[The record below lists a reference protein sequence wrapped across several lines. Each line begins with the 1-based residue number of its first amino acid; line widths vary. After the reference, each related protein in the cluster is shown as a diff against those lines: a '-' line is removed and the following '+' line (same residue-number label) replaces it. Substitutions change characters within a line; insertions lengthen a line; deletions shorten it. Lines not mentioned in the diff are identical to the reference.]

1 MDNILEYEN
10 LIYKMIS
17 QYKSF
22 DKEDLYQVAMIG
34 LMKAKKN
41 YKESENTKFST
52 YAYYY
57 ILGEINNYISA
68 SNPVKVSK
76 DLLRLNKSL
85 EKAKEVMRQS
95 LRREPTTQELA
106 IFLEEPLE
114 KIQEATLATRQVE
127 SLDYAYLEE
136 NMDLYNSIGTE
147 EIGMNDDILDLK
159 NAISTLSKEEQQLII
174 ARYFDDLTQQET
186 SKTIGLRQEK
196 VSIKEKKILEKLNT
210 TL

>member
-22 DKEDLYQVAMIG
+22 DKEDLYQVAMMG

-57 ILGEINNYISA
+57 ILGEINNYITA
-68 SNPVKVSK
+68 SNPVKVSR

-85 EKAKEVMRQS
+85 EQAKEVMRQR
-95 LRREPTTQELA
+95 LKREPTTEELS
-106 IFLEEPLE
+106 IFLEEPVE

-127 SLDYAYLEE
+127 SLDYAYEEE
-136 NMDLYNSIGTE
+136 NMDLYNSIGTQE
-147 EIGMNDDILDLK
+147 KGMNDDILDLK
-159 NAISTLSKEEQQLII
+159 NAISTLSEEEQQLII
-174 ARYFDDLTQQET
+174 ARYFNDLTQQET
-186 SKTIGLRQEK
+186 SKTLGISQVQ
-196 VSIKEKKILEKLNT
+196 VSRKETKILEKLKT

>member
-1 MDNILEYEN
+1 
-10 LIYKMIS
+10 MIS

-22 DKEDLYQVAMIG
+22 DKEDLYQVAMMG
-34 LMKAKKN
+34 LMKAQKN

-57 ILGEINNYISA
+57 ILGEINNYITA
-68 SNPVKVSK
+68 SNPVKVSR

-85 EKAKEVMRQS
+85 EQAKEVMRQR
-95 LRREPTTQELA
+95 LKREPTTEELS

-114 KIQEATLATRQVE
+114 KIEEASLATRQVE
-127 SLDYAYLEE
+127 SLDYAYEEE

-147 EIGMNDDILDLK
+147 EIGMNDEILDLK
-159 NAISTLSKEEQQLII
+159 NAISSLPQEEQQLII
-174 ARYFDDLTQQET
+174 ARYFNDLTQQET
-186 SKTIGLRQEK
+186 SETLGMSQVQ
-196 VSIKEKKILEKLNT
+196 VSRKETKILEKLKT

>member
-186 SKTIGLRQEK
+186 SKTLGMSQVQ
-196 VSIKEKKILEKLNT
+196 VSRKETKILEKLKT

>member
-22 DKEDLYQVAMIG
+22 DKEDLYQVAMMG
-34 LMKAKKN
+34 LMKAQKN

-57 ILGEINNYISA
+57 ILGEINNYITA
-68 SNPVKVSK
+68 SNPVKVSR

-85 EKAKEVMRQS
+85 EQAKEVMRQR
-95 LRREPTTQELA
+95 LKREPTTEELS

-127 SLDYAYLEE
+127 SLDYAYEEE
-136 NMDLYNSIGTE
+136 NMDLYNSIGTQE
-147 EIGMNDDILDLK
+147 KGMNDDILDLK
-159 NAISTLSKEEQQLII
+159 NAISTLSEEEQQLII
-174 ARYFDDLTQQET
+174 ARYFNDLTQQET
-186 SKTIGLRQEK
+186 SKTLGISQVQ
-196 VSIKEKKILEKLNT
+196 VSRKETKILEKLKT

>member
-22 DKEDLYQVAMIG
+22 DKEDLYQVAMMG

-57 ILGEINNYISA
+57 ILGEINNYITA
-68 SNPVKVSK
+68 SNPVKVSR

-85 EKAKEVMRQS
+85 EQAKEVMRQR
-95 LRREPTTQELA
+95 LKREPTTEELS
-106 IFLEEPLE
+106 IFLEEPVE

-127 SLDYAYLEE
+127 SLDYAYDEE

-147 EIGMNDDILDLK
+147 EIGMNDEILDLK
-159 NAISTLSKEEQQLII
+159 NAISSLPQEEQQLII
-174 ARYFDDLTQQET
+174 ARYFNDLTQQET
-186 SKTIGLRQEK
+186 SETLGMSQVQ
-196 VSIKEKKILEKLNT
+196 VSRKETKILEKLKT

>member
-57 ILGEINNYISA
+57 ILGEINNYITA
-68 SNPVKVSK
+68 SNPVKVSR

-85 EKAKEVMRQS
+85 EQAKEVMRQR
-95 LRREPTTQELA
+95 LKREPTTEELS

-114 KIQEATLATRQVE
+114 KIEEASLATRQVE
-127 SLDYAYLEE
+127 SLDYAYEEE

-147 EIGMNDDILDLK
+147 ERGMNDEILDLK
-159 NAISTLSKEEQQLII
+159 NAISSLPQEEQQLII
-174 ARYFDDLTQQET
+174 ARYFNDLTQQET
-186 SKTIGLRQEK
+186 SKTLGMSQVQ
-196 VSIKEKKILEKLNT
+196 VSRKETKILEKLKT